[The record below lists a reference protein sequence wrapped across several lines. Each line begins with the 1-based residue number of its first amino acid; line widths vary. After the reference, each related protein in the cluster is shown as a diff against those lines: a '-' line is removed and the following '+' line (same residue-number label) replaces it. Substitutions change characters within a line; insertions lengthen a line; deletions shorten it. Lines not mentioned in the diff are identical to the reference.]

1 MRVVLYLIHVVVIL
15 VPLIQSRTFGAVD
28 KHSSHSYTRYANIPS
43 LRFLLVL
50 YFDGESLRASS
61 LDDARDTFVG
71 DQTTFDRARF
81 SARPIGDSLVPLG
94 SCSQLFEL
102 RNSVLLYVVRGR
114 FRQLPGVYLYAS
126 VCSRSFLDFDQAIA
140 FGRAI
145 FFSPIRNQFRPGF
158 TVSLYRA
165 HSLIYFGSSEL
176 RRFSFHHD
184 LSFVSLCAV

>member
-1 MRVVLYLIHVVVIL
+1 LFL
-15 VPLIQSRTFGAVD
+15 
-28 KHSSHSYTRYANIPS
+28 
-43 LRFLLVL
+43 FLLVL

-102 RNSVLLYVVRGR
+102 RNSVLLYVVRGG

-126 VCSRSFLDFDQAIA
+126 VCSRPFLDFDHCDRSAEHV
-140 FGRAI
+140 
-145 FFSPIRNQFRPGF
+145 FFQSDPNP
-158 TVSLYRA
+158 V
-165 HSLIYFGSSEL
+165 
-176 RRFSFHHD
+176 
-184 LSFVSLCAV
+184 